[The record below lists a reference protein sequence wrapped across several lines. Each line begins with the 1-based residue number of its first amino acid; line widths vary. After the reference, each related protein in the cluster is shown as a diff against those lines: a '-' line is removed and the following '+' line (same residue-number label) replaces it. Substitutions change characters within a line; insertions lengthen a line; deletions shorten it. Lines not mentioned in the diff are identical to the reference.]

1 MGHGRAPAATQP
13 GAVGSHHHP
22 RATNPVCHHLA
33 TLPGRCQGWRWP
45 LVAVPS
51 PTLPHHPSP
60 AVPRLVPRAQV
71 GNARQVAAWHSSG
84 ASGSPWLT
92 LSSLSARRVPTLSPH
107 STVLPRRHHGH
118 LLAPRALGAEGKS
131 RSRLALVVFRGW
143 VGAQRWGGVTAA
155 APGVA
160 SPQLPVHFLVLRPPR
175 FWAPSQPEC
184 SGLSGFCLPG

>member
-92 LSSLSARRVPTLSPH
+92 LSSLSARRVPTCLRTAPSC
-107 STVLPRRHHGH
+107 
-118 LLAPRALGAEGKS
+118 LAATMAIS
-131 RSRLALVVFRGW
+131 SRLALWEQKESLGPGW
-143 VGAQRWGGVTAA
+143 HWWCFGAGWGLSAGGVSLQQP
-155 APGVA
+155 PG
-160 SPQLPVHFLVLRPPR
+160 SHPRSSLCTSLCCDPPG
-175 FWAPSQPEC
+175 
-184 SGLSGFCLPG
+184 SGLLHSLSALV